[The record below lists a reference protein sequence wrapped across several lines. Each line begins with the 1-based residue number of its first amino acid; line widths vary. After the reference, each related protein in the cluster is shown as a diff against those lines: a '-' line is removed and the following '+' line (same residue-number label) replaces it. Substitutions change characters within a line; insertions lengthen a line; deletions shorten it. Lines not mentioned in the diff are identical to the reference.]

1 MSIISWNCRGV
12 GRLSMVSALKDHIR
26 KERPILIFLSETLA
40 SYNKSVGVIRSL
52 GGDYRYF
59 VIPAVGHS
67 GGLWLLWD
75 SNLKVNIL
83 YSDSWIIHAE
93 LNGVSGLE
101 WYFSGV
107 YASTKMRIRR
117 TQWSILNQLQ
127 PNAQKPWVC
136 LGDFNSIMC
145 HEERWGG
152 RPAKKSHID
161 AFQEMVY
168 NCGLLDVGYVGNIF
182 TWCNGQEGLSRMY
195 QRLDRV
201 LCNPFWRTSFAEA
214 QVIHISTI
222 HSDHKI
228 LLVQL
233 HPKKSKLKRPFRFE
247 SMWTT
252 DPTCKEVIKAAMQI
266 EFDGSS
272 SYAFCRNR
280 CFVERNYSNG
290 IKKSLA
296 TYKPK

>member
-1 MSIISWNCRGV
+1 
-12 GRLSMVSALKDHIR
+12 
-26 KERPILIFLSETLA
+26 
-40 SYNKSVGVIRSL
+40 
-52 GGDYRYF
+52 
-59 VIPAVGHS
+59 
-67 GGLWLLWD
+67 
-75 SNLKVNIL
+75 
-83 YSDSWIIHAE
+83 
-93 LNGVSGLE
+93 
-101 WYFSGV
+101 
-107 YASTKMRIRR
+107 
-117 TQWSILNQLQ
+117 
-127 PNAQKPWVC
+127 
-136 LGDFNSIMC
+136 MC

-152 RPAKKSHID
+152 RPDPKKSHID

-168 NCGLLDVGYVGNIF
+168 NCGLIDVGYVGNIF

-272 SYAFCRNR
+272 SYAFCRNLTLCR
-280 CFVERNYSNG
+280 RELLKWNQKEFGYLQTQMKEIDNQLKQLQEHNHDVYY
-290 IKKSLA
+290 A
-296 TYKPK
+296 Y